1 VWFLFFALG
10 AATLH
15 LVHLPAAAARFVT
28 VLPPPEAAYALYF
41 LAAALARFV
50 IRDVRVAA
58 LERGARREAR
68 RARRPLVQPPGLMDV
83 GVGVG
88 KGVAQVAL
96 GSDLLGAAMTGAAL
110 LLRLAAS
117 RPVDRA
123 ALVRRASERRRA
135 IAWEGRR
142 AVACVLAVGLVCV
155 AASWAPIARPR
166 VVAAAAALRARLPAR
181 YPFARQR
188 SA

>member
-1 VWFLFFALG
+1 VWFLFVALG

-15 LVHLPAAAARFVT
+15 LVRLPHAAARFVT
-28 VLPPPEAAYALYF
+28 VPPPPEAAYALYF
-41 LAAALARFV
+41 LAAALTRFV
-50 IRDVRVAA
+50 IRDLRVAA
-58 LERGARREAR
+58 LERGARRDSR
-68 RARRPLVQPPGLMDV
+68 RARRPLVQPPGLVDV
-83 GVGVG
+83 GVGLG
-88 KGVAQVAL
+88 QGVAKVVLA
-96 GSDLLGAAMTGAAL
+96 SDVLGAAMTGAAL

-142 AVACVLAVGLVCV
+142 ALACVLAVGLVCV

-166 VVAAAAALRARLPAR
+166 VVAAAAALRTKLPAR
-181 YPFARQR
+181 YR
-188 SA
+188 SAFHRST

>member
-1 VWFLFFALG
+1 MWFLLFALG

-15 LVHLPAAAARFVT
+15 LVRLPAAAAQFVT

-58 LERGARREAR
+58 LERGARRDSR
-68 RARRPLVQPPGLMDV
+68 RARRPLVQPPGLVDV

-88 KGVAQVAL
+88 QGVAKVVL
-96 GSDLLGAAMTGAAL
+96 GSDVLGAAMTGAAL
-110 LLRLAAS
+110 LFRLAAS

-123 ALVRRASERRRA
+123 AL
-135 IAWEGRR
+135 
-142 AVACVLAVGLVCV
+142 
-155 AASWAPIARPR
+155 
-166 VVAAAAALRARLPAR
+166 
-181 YPFARQR
+181 
-188 SA
+188 